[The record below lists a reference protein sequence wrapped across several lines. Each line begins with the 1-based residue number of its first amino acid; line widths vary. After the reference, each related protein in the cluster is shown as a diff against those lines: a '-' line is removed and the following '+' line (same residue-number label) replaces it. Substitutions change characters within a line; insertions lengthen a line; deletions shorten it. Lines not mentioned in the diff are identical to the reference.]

1 MEIGAAPPETRGNL
15 AHPVLVSYDTFRY
28 RFSGMKL
35 PITADPKRE
44 ELENLAPE
52 HIAYLEDLK
61 ARVHRYNLG
70 EEERPVIAPNVR
82 AILHHYC
89 AAQTQRELEEFYREE
104 PNFFDTQTQAESV

>member
-1 MEIGAAPPETRGNL
+1 
-15 AHPVLVSYDTFRY
+15 
-28 RFSGMKL
+28 MKL

-61 ARVHRYNLG
+61 AKIARYNLG

-82 AILHHYC
+82 AILYHYC
-89 AAQTQRELEEFYREE
+89 AAKTQRELEESDREE
-104 PNFFDTQTQAESV
+104 PNFFDTQTRVESF